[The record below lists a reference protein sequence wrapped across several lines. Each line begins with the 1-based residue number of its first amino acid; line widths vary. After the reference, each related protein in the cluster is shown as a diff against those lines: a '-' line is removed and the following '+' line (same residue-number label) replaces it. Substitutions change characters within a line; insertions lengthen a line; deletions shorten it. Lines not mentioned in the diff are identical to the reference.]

1 MREEIVQK
9 SKDYFKT
16 VLDQKK
22 IVPGESYI
30 PASGKVMDEDDMGH
44 LIEASLDMWLTAGR
58 FHKQFEREFAHYMDQ
73 KHCLLVNS
81 GSSANL
87 VAFSALTSPMLK
99 DRQIKRGDE
108 VITVAAG
115 FPTTVNPILQNG
127 CIPVFVD
134 VTLGTYEVDLAE
146 LERAITPKTKAV
158 MIAHTLGNM
167 FDAEKLKSLCEK
179 HGLWLIEDSCDAIG
193 STLNGKKVGTFG
205 DIATVSF
212 YPAHHMTM
220 GEGGAV
226 LTSNSLLKKIC
237 ESFRDWGRDCWC
249 PPGVDN
255 TCNKR
260 FGWNLGDLPEG
271 FDHKYT
277 YSHVGYNLKVTDMQA
292 ALGLSQ
298 LKKLSKFNDKRK
310 ANFKHLRTQLEQL
323 SDSLILPEAIEG
335 CDASWFGFPISVKES
350 SKISKQEL
358 CKYLEE
364 HKIGTRQLFAGN
376 LIKQPAYQGADIK
389 VIGDLPKTDFIMKN
403 TFWVGIW
410 PGLDKEHLD
419 YIAETIKKVV

>member
-99 DRQIKRGDE
+99 DRQIKRGEE

-167 FDAEKLKSLCEK
+167 FDA
-179 HGLWLIEDSCDAIG
+179 
-193 STLNGKKVGTFG
+193 
-205 DIATVSF
+205 
-212 YPAHHMTM
+212 
-220 GEGGAV
+220 
-226 LTSNSLLKKIC
+226 
-237 ESFRDWGRDCWC
+237 
-249 PPGVDN
+249 
-255 TCNKR
+255 
-260 FGWNLGDLPEG
+260 
-271 FDHKYT
+271 
-277 YSHVGYNLKVTDMQA
+277 
-292 ALGLSQ
+292 
-298 LKKLSKFNDKRK
+298 
-310 ANFKHLRTQLEQL
+310 
-323 SDSLILPEAIEG
+323 
-335 CDASWFGFPISVKES
+335 
-350 SKISKQEL
+350 
-358 CKYLEE
+358 
-364 HKIGTRQLFAGN
+364 
-376 LIKQPAYQGADIK
+376 
-389 VIGDLPKTDFIMKN
+389 
-403 TFWVGIW
+403 
-410 PGLDKEHLD
+410 
-419 YIAETIKKVV
+419 